1 LSDGQIENEENVME
15 IVKEIREFP
24 RNKLC
29 EDCGAKGLLLICKN

>member
-24 RNKLC
+24 GNKLC
-29 EDCGAKGLLLICKN
+29 ADCGAKGFLFICKN